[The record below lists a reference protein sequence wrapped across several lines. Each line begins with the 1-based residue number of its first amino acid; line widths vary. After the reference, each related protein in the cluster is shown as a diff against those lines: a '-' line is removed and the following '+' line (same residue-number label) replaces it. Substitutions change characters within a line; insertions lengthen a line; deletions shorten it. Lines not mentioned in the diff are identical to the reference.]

1 MNGKENLGV
10 EQRGGEPLDAL
21 EAAFG
26 RAINWG
32 IFSVL
37 CNDVLRGGVAL
48 TTVAW
53 GLGTGIIFKLC
64 LSKHFPC

>member
-26 RAINWG
+26 GAIGWG

-37 CNDVLRGGVAL
+37 CNDVLR
-48 TTVAW
+48 
-53 GLGTGIIFKLC
+53 
-64 LSKHFPC
+64 